1 MTVAAAAVHPPQT
14 DQPSR
19 AFFSKLFPSLS
30 PCPRPLLTWPA
41 VRVGYPC
48 FGNPRK
54 NAQGKIVGYPAYGRW
69 RVHNLFISIWQK
81 VPQRG
86 KVQPYDVYEVY
97 RF

>member
-1 MTVAAAAVHPPQT
+1 M
-14 DQPSR
+14 
-19 AFFSKLFPSLS
+19 
-30 PCPRPLLTWPA
+30 
-41 VRVGYPC
+41 RVGYPC

-86 KVQPYDVYEVY
+86 TVQPYDVYVVY